1 MQDLFFGNALGDASA
16 HTKPA
21 YLHASLSSLS
31 RMKLTD
37 MVSIRNVST
46 SSGTDLKELHVIMW
60 LRGPPLRMHRWA
72 VGGGR
77 TISSVLAEL
86 HGVHEERHRVDLGER
101 CFHILARGSSRTKGN
116 LQACSF
122 RSQDCAKA
130 VLRSVLGCPCL
141 LVETEELCPDAN

>member
-1 MQDLFFGNALGDASA
+1 MKYTGFGISIRLVCRNYTFDRVYVDLSILRVLGFLEGAYMQDLFFGNALGDASA

-101 CFHILARGSSRTKGN
+101 YVH
-116 LQACSF
+116 SF
-122 RSQDCAKA
+122 G
-130 VLRSVLGCPCL
+130 LW
-141 LVETEELCPDAN
+141 